1 MKNYY
6 YFLSVEENA
15 GDEEIRKA
23 YRKLSVKYHP
33 DKNENDAFFAKRFME
48 VQEAYDV
55 LGDSEKRRIY
65 DENLSHQQR
74 SYRPTLPPAI
84 KSFSSN
90 KIRAQK
96 GEEIIIKWQTNNADI
111 VKIIPFGLEK
121 GYGERAFIITDFKNG
136 EFQLLLHATNSL
148 LNKTVVRAL
157 TITEVFENDSEKFR
171 NEVEEFLKPQKPSR
185 TNPGGQPRIIR
196 LVLALVFVLIA
207 VLLLYKTFN
216 S

>member
-6 YFLSVEENA
+6 YFLGVEENA

-33 DKNENDAFFAKRFME
+33 DKNENDEFFARRFME
-48 VQEAYDV
+48 IQEAYDI
-55 LGDSEKRRIY
+55 LADAEKRRIY

-84 KSFSSN
+84 KSFSAN

-121 GYGERAFIITDFKNG
+121 GYGERAFKITEFKNG

-148 LNKTVVRAL
+148 LNKTVVRGI
-157 TITEVFENDSEKFR
+157 TITEVFENDAEKFR
-171 NEVEEFLKPQKPSR
+171 NDVEELFKPQTPSR
-185 TNPGGQPRIIR
+185 SNPGGQPRIIR
-196 LVLALVFVLIA
+196 IVMAVLFLLIA
-207 VLLLYKTFN
+207 VLLLFKTF
-216 S
+216 SS